1 MKMHI
6 ITGMSGAGK
15 SLIMKVIEDLG
26 FYCIDNMPPKLIPEF
41 AKMYEKT
48 KMLSEVA
55 VVVDIRGG
63 EFLEDFFPALVI
75 LDENS
80 IDYDILFL
88 EANEKNLVK
97 RYKETRRKHPLVTE
111 KTTLQEAI
119 QIERTKLER
128 IKNRANYI
136 IDSSNL
142 LPKELRNEIN
152 DLLVN
157 TTDREKLMIN
167 IISFGF
173 KYGTPLDCDL
183 VFDVRFIPNP
193 YYNTSMRKLTGKN
206 EIVKNYVLKKEQTKE
221 FIVKL
226 NDMIEF
232 LIPNYIKEGKT
243 QLVIGIGCTGGRH
256 RSVAIADNIGEKLKA
271 NNHRIIIKHRDIDND
286 GKK

>member
-63 EFLEDFFPALVI
+63 EFLEDFFPALAI
-75 LDENS
+75 LDKNS

-97 RYKETRRKHPLVTE
+97 RYKETRRKHPLATE
-111 KTTLQEAI
+111 TTTLQEAI
-119 QIERTKLER
+119 EIERNKLER
-128 IKNRANYI
+128 IKNKADYI

-142 LPKELRNEIN
+142 LPKELRNEIK
-152 DLLVN
+152 DLLVD
-157 TTDREKLMIN
+157 TSEREKLMIN

-206 EIVKNYVLKKEQTKE
+206 EIVKNYVLKQEQTKE
-221 FIVKL
+221 FIIKL
-226 NDMIEF
+226 TDMIEF

>member
-63 EFLEDFFPALVI
+63 EFLEDFFPALVT

-97 RYKETRRKHPLVTE
+97 RYKETRRKHPLVSE

-119 QIERTKLER
+119 QIERKKLER

-142 LPKELRNEIN
+142 LPKELRNEIK

-221 FIVKL
+221 FIIKL

-256 RSVAIADNIGEKLKA
+256 RSVAIADNMGEKLKA